1 MAENPTRK
9 QVELKFREFAKLV
22 IERAQSNLR
31 ISQYVT
37 QMTSKGMKRRKV
49 KRIASGR
56 LEKALTYKLDM
67 SRLQYVEML
76 FSAKGKAK
84 DYYGVIEEGR
94 GQNKKPPPYKDIMK
108 WVAKKKIQPRDRT
121 GKFLQKL
128 KTKDEKKAMA
138 IAIAKHIG
146 KYGFAGIHYYRDAVN
161 DVMDEKSNEFTTAY
175 AEYLS
180 IDLAREWESKTK

>member
-1 MAENPTRK
+1 MAENPTRQ

-37 QMTSKGMKRRKV
+37 QMTSKGMKKRKV
-49 KRIASGR
+49 KRVASGR

-67 SRLQYVEML
+67 SKIGYVEML

-94 GQNKKPPPYKDIMK
+94 GQNKKPPPYMDIFK
-108 WVAKKKIQPRDRT
+108 WIGKKKIQPRSRT
-121 GKFLQKL
+121 GQFLQKP
-128 KTKDEKKAMA
+128 KTRQEKVAMA
-138 IAIAKHIG
+138 IAMSKHIG

-161 DVMDEKSNEFTTAY
+161 DVIDEKGNEFTTAY
-175 AEYLS
+175 AQYLS
-180 IDLAREWESKTK
+180 IDLAREWTSKTK

>member
-1 MAENPTRK
+1 MAQNPTRQ

-31 ISQYVT
+31 VSQYVT

-67 SRLQYVEML
+67 SRVQYVEML
-76 FSAKGKAK
+76 FTAKGKAK

-94 GQNKKPPPYKDIMK
+94 GQNKTPPPYKDIMK
-108 WVAKKKIQPRDRT
+108 WIAKKKIQPRDSSGR
-121 GKFLQKL
+121 FLQKL

-138 IAIAKHIG
+138 IAMAKHIG

-175 AEYLS
+175 AQYLS
-180 IDLAREWESKTK
+180 IDLAREWTSKTN